1 MKNKKSLVD
10 PTRSIQISLHY
21 IQININLIKREIL
34 VSLKMPKI

>member
-1 MKNKKSLVD
+1 MKNKKSLAD
-10 PTRSIQISLHY
+10 PRSFQLSLHY